1 MLGHSTAAAQGGG
14 PSDTGTSQEAQRVA
28 RKELFCEQE
37 MGFLQ
42 EHVDE
47 FKTSTKQER
56 HKLLVSIILPKL
68 RHFNLHLN
76 QAKWDLRK
84 AVSVLVLQ

>member
-1 MLGHSTAAAQGGG
+1 MLGHSTAAAQGRG
-14 PSDTGTSQEAQRVA
+14 PSDTRTSQEAQRVA

-37 MGFLQ
+37 ISVLQ

-47 FKTSTKQER
+47 AKTSTKQER
-56 HKLLVSIILPKL
+56 HKLLVSIILLKL

-76 QAKWDLRK
+76 QAK
-84 AVSVLVLQ
+84 